1 MAFIYDVDDLLPE
14 RINPESVIHQRIETD
29 YWETQ
34 LRELITEHWRETQ
47 SGFAQQI
54 LVNWAQ
60 EKRRFWQ
67 VAPRE
72 MLQRLA
78 HPVTAEAEAA
88 ARA

>member
-1 MAFIYDVDDLLPE
+1 
-14 RINPESVIHQRIETD
+14 
-29 YWETQ
+29 
-34 LRELITEHWRETQ
+34 
-47 SGFAQQI
+47 
-54 LVNWAQ
+54 
-60 EKRRFWQ
+60 